1 MIALI
6 LLTIYVGVVTC
17 LVTGAGSLEPA
28 FILLPILACSLC
40 SLIEPVTDICLRK
53 LGGMHAS
60 EFDWFARLCVKFVKF
75 KLIPHANGSVKILI
89 SVPWAFDVEL
99 NGTYTEEQAMKRVD
113 EVFAWME
120 NEQAM
125 KRETIVV
132 KRSKK

>member
-6 LLTIYVGVVTC
+6 LLVIYAGVVGTC
-17 LVTGAGSLEPA
+17 LVIGAGSLELV
-28 FILLPILACSLC
+28 FILFPILACL
-40 SLIEPVTDICLRK
+40 LIEPVTNICLWK
-53 LGGMHAS
+53 LEGMHAS
-60 EFDWFARLCVKFVKF
+60 KFDWFARLCVKFVKF

-99 NGTYTEEQAMKRVD
+99 SGTYTEAQAMHRVD

-120 NEQAM
+120 NMEQAM

>member
-6 LLTIYVGVVTC
+6 LLTIYAGVVGTC
-17 LVTGAGSLEPA
+17 LATGTGSLELV
-28 FILLPILACSLC
+28 FILFPILACL
-40 SLIEPVTDICLRK
+40 LIEPATDICLWK

-99 NGTYTEEQAMKRVD
+99 SGTYTEAQAMHRVD

-120 NEQAM
+120 NMEQAM